1 MRWDGSKSTDAKEIK
16 RKRVFKMNFKHS
28 NCIVVFDKDKEKVLF
43 CKRKKEPFK
52 GLYNFVG
59 GKVESGE
66 TSEEAAYRELQEETG
81 IARTDIRLFRLMDFT
96 YYHMEFVLEI
106 YVGVLNKTVELHE
119 EVNPLEWMSVKDEDF
134 ADMGKFAGM
143 QNIAHIIQIAMQ
155 FPFPAEQL
163 KMDI

>member
-1 MRWDGSKSTDAKEIK
+1 MD
-16 RKRVFKMNFKHS
+16 FKHS

-66 TSEEAAYRELQEETG
+66 TSDAAAYRELQ
-81 IARTDIRLFRLMDFT
+81 
-96 YYHMEFVLEI
+96 
-106 YVGVLNKTVELHE
+106 E